1 MFELLSRLVGD
12 SENLSFLRLGS
23 YITVRAGLAL
33 VAAFL
38 FSIFAGPRF
47 IESMRRRKAVQ
58 YIRRS
63 EGAGAVSLDKMHAGK
78 AGTPS
83 MGGVLMFGAVVFSMF
98 LFGNFSEP
106 VFWLAMFAAVGF
118 AAIGFADDYLK
129 MTRKQNGGLTTRQK
143 LVAQVIVGGVFATI
157 LVTAFPT
164 MVNYEVL
171 QSNQWITY
179 ERPDFIHLPFIKNA
193 VFFLG
198 WLFIPFAIL
207 VLTGT
212 SNAVNLT
219 DGLDGLAAGV
229 TVSST
234 LCFAVIAYI
243 AGRVD
248 ASDYLIIPYVQG
260 AGELSVILAA
270 LTGACFGFLW
280 FNSHPAQIF
289 MGDTGSLMLGGLIGA
304 VALLT
309 KQEFLLLIVGGVFV
323 AEALSVILQVG
334 SYKMRGK
341 RIFRMAPLHHHFEKC
356 GIPESKII
364 ARFWIV
370 SALLSMAGL
379 ITLKFR

>member
-1 MFELLSRLVGD
+1 MFELLSRFAAE
-12 SENLSFLRLGS
+12 SELSFLRLGS

-33 VAAFL
+33 VTAFL
-38 FSIFAGPRF
+38 FSIVAGPAF
-47 IESMRRRKAVQ
+47 IESMRRRKAIQ

-63 EGAGAVSLDKMHAGK
+63 EGDGAVSLDETHFAK

-83 MGGVLMFGAVVFSMF
+83 MGGVLMFGAVFFSMI
-98 LFGNFSEP
+98 LFGNFREP
-106 VFWLAMFAAVGF
+106 VFWLAMFAATGF
-118 AAIGFADDYLK
+118 AAIGFIDDYMK
-129 MTRKQNGGLTTRQK
+129 MTRRHNGGLTAKQK
-143 LVAQVIVGGVFATI
+143 LFAQVAIGGIFAAVF
-157 LVTAFPT
+157 VSAFPG
-164 MVNYEVL
+164 MVNYEVM
-171 QSNQWITY
+171 QAGQWSEY
-179 ERPDFIHLPFIKNA
+179 QRADFVHLPFIKNA

-229 TVSST
+229 TISAT
-234 LCFAVIAYI
+234 LCFAVIAYLV
-243 AGRVD
+243 GRVD
-248 ASDYLIIPYVQG
+248 ASNYLIIPYVAG

-323 AEALSVILQVG
+323 AEAMSVILQVG

-341 RIFRMAPLHHHFEKC
+341 RVFRMAPLHHHFEKC

-370 SALLSMAGL
+370 SALLSLAGL